1 MSDVNN
7 VTLIGRLTAD
17 PMLKYLP
24 SGSAVVEFSIANNYY
39 VSTKNANEV
48 NYFDVVAFG
57 KTAETISKYLTK
69 GKQIAIN
76 GSLRQDRWQDKDTN
90 TTKSRIRITRWI
102 RKRVNLNK
110 KNKLI
115 ILRTSYNFLKEVPFY

>member
-1 MSDVNN
+1 MSDINN

-90 TTKSRIRITRWI
+90 TTKSRIRII
-102 RKRVNLNK
+102 VNSMQMLGANGQSGSMD
-110 KNKLI
+110 
-115 ILRTSYNFLKEVPFY
+115 TTYTPSASVGG